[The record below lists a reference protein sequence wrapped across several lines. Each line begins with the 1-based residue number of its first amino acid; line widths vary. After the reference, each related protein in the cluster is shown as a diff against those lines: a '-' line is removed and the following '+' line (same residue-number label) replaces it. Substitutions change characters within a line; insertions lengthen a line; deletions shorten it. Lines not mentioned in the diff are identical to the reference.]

1 MLHQKQ
7 RGMAILW
14 QRDSVGKGW
23 IKLPPSDP
31 RIPDLLRAREGRND
45 TYITPNEFDGWRLV
59 RLLRSLRAC
68 YVDLDGCTDIYAVL
82 DALTDQQKPH
92 PSAILFS
99 GRGLHLYWLLEALPS
114 QALPVWQ
121 RIQDELIR
129 SLANLGADSS
139 AKDCTRLLRLSG
151 TKNAKNGEEVIG
163 HVLDGHRWSLRQL
176 AFEVLGRDGRGHK
189 PAAVVRDLR
198 ARRAHPDRE
207 IKGSIYARW
216 HLVFQD
222 LVRISE
228 HHSHQVPQGYRD
240 KWLFICG
247 AALSWFTHP
256 QGIEAEITS
265 LGRLHTDLEAQ
276 DFAAAAKQNVSRA
289 LDAAAGKK
297 ITWHGQEI
305 DPRYRFKRQ
314 TLYDWLS
321 PIIAPELLPKLR
333 AIVPDNEA
341 AIRKQNRDR
350 TRNAH
355 IYTKNGVRADNRE
368 KRAQARAMREGGA
381 SFRQIAAEIGV
392 SYESVR
398 KWCRE
403 GVNQIAPCIAP
414 RRVGHSPPAARLPSK
429 TKTGWPL
436 TARPPQPR
444 SRGKAKS

>member
-1 MLHQKQ
+1 MANRAYHRVLGQLGFPFDTPQSHFDMLHAKQ

-14 QRDSVGKGW
+14 QREAIGKGW
-23 IKLPPSDP
+23 IKLPPGDP

-68 YVDLDGCTDIYAVL
+68 YVDLDGCTDIFAVL
-82 DALTDQQKPH
+82 DALTDDQKPH
-92 PSAILFS
+92 PSAILYS
-99 GRGLHLYWLLEALPS
+99 GRGLHLYWLLEALPP

-121 RIQDELIR
+121 RVQDELIR
-129 SLANLGADSS
+129 SLAHLGADSS

-151 TKNAKNGEEVIG
+151 TKNARNGEEVIG

-176 AFEVLGRDGRGHK
+176 AFEVLGRDGRGQK
-189 PAAVVRDLR
+189 PAATIRDLR
-198 ARRAHPDRE
+198 VRRTQPDHE

-216 HLVFQD
+216 HMVFHD

-228 HHSHQVPQGYRD
+228 HHGHRIPQGHRD
-240 KWLFICG
+240 KWLFLCG
-247 AALSWFTHP
+247 TALSWFTHP

-297 ITWHGQEI
+297 IIWRGQEI

-314 TLYDWLS
+314 TLYDWMA
-321 PIIAPELLPKLR
+321 PIIPADLQTRLR
-333 AIVPDNEA
+333 AIIPAEIAKERRKPHDSRSRQR
-341 AIRKQNRDR
+341 AIEGRYA
-350 TRNAH
+350 TS
-355 IYTKNGVRADNRE
+355 YTKAGVRASNEE

-381 SFRQIAAEIGV
+381 SFRQIAAVIGV

-398 KWCRE
+398 KWCR
-403 GVNQIAPCIAP
+403 
-414 RRVGHSPPAARLPSK
+414 
-429 TKTGWPL
+429 
-436 TARPPQPR
+436 
-444 SRGKAKS
+444 